1 MEVTNT
7 LFLDTETRNEKPL
20 KPGVHKYAET
30 VEVMMAQWSWND
42 DEEVK
47 VVEFPDGQMLQE
59 LVDAADVV
67 VMHNSAFDRT
77 VVRHALGVDI
87 PVHKIHDTMVQALA
101 HGLPAGL
108 AQLCAALGITGDAA
122 KDERGKKLIQLF
134 CKPRPKNQKLRWA
147 TKATHPTDWQ
157 WLREYGGSDI
167 TAMRNAYRKMP
178 RWNYPDNK
186 REYALWCLDQKIND
200 RGITVDADMA
210 RAAVDAAAAVRK
222 YLNEQVA
229 EDTDGAITN
238 LRQRDPFLS
247 HVMEQFGI
255 DLPDLR
261 KATLERRLEDPSLP
275 EEVKE
280 LLRARLFASA
290 ASVAKYKSLL
300 ASVCLDGRLRGTLQF
315 CGAARTGRWAGR
327 LFQPQN
333 IPRTSKKWKK
343 IVKRFIRELVA
354 GAVDLIYD
362 PKDVMDGLVN
372 ALRGVLVASKGHKLV
387 ASDLSNIEGRML
399 AWLAGEDWKLKAFA
413 RGDDL
418 YILGYAASFGVP
430 VDEVIADEAAGGV
443 MRLIGKVQELA
454 LGYQGAVGAF
464 SSMAA
469 VYGLEL
475 PEERILEIV
484 KGWRKANKKIVSFW
498 YDLEAAAKKAIELR
512 GRSVVACRRL
522 KLTYKNGWLNILLPS
537 GRILSYPSAKI
548 IDGKITYMGVNQ
560 YTRKWERLHTYGGK
574 LVENVTQAA
583 ARDVIAHNMQAAE
596 DAGFNLLMTVHDEI
610 VSEVPVESGLTSKHL
625 SAILATNPPWAEGLP
640 LAAEGFED
648 DRYRK

>member
-1 MEVTNT
+1 MNT
-7 LFLDTETRNEKPL
+7 LFLDTETRNEKPI
-20 KPGVHKYAET
+20 KPGAHKYAET
-30 VEVMMAQWSWND
+30 VEIMMAQWSWND
-42 DEEVK
+42 DQHIEI
-47 VVEFPDGQMLQE
+47 VEFPDGQMLQE
-59 LVDAADVV
+59 LIDEADVI
-67 VMHNSAFDRT
+67 VMHNSMFDRT
-77 VVRHALGVDI
+77 VLREGLGVKI
-87 PVHKIHDTMVQALA
+87 PIHKIHDTMVQALA

-108 AQLCAALGITGDAA
+108 AQLCAALGIEGDAA
-122 KDERGKKLIQLF
+122 KDARGKKLIQLF

-147 TKATHPTDWQ
+147 TKDTHPVEWQ
-157 WLREYGGSDI
+157 QLLSYGGSDI

-178 RWNYPDNK
+178 RWNYPDNA

-200 RGITVDADMA
+200 RGISVDTDMA

-222 YLNEQVA
+222 HLNEKVA

-238 LRQRDPFLS
+238 LRQRDPFLT
-247 HVMEQFGI
+247 HVLEQFGI
-255 DLPDLR
+255 DLPDLT

-275 EEVKE
+275 DEVKE

-290 ASVAKYKSLL
+290 ASVAKYKSVL

-354 GAVDLIYD
+354 GAADLIYE
-362 PKDVMDGLVN
+362 PQDVMDGLVN
-372 ALRGVLVASKGHKLV
+372 ALRGVLIASPSHKLI

-399 AWLAGEDWKLKAFA
+399 AWLAGETWKLKAFA
-413 RGDDL
+413 REEDL
-418 YILGYAASFGVP
+418 YILGYSASFGVP
-430 VDEVIADEAAGGV
+430 VDEVEADEKAGGV

-475 PEERILEIV
+475 PEQRILEIV
-484 KGWRKANKKIVSFW
+484 KGWRKANKRIVSFW
-498 YDLEAAAKKAIELR
+498 YDLEDAAKKAIQLR
-512 GRSVVACRRL
+512 GKVVECRRL
-522 KLTYKNGWLNILLPS
+522 KLVYKNGWLNIRLPS
-537 GRILSYPSAKI
+537 GRLLSYPSAKI
-548 IDGKITYMGVNQ
+548 VDGKITYMGVNQ
-560 YTRKWERLHTYGGK
+560 YSRKWERITTYGGK
-574 LVENVTQAA
+574 LVENCTQAA

-596 DAGFNLLMTVHDEI
+596 DAGFSLLMSVHDEL
-610 VSEVPVESGLTSKHL
+610 VSEVPVDSGLTSKHL

>member
-1 MEVTNT
+1 MTNT
-7 LFLDTETRNEKPL
+7 LYLDTETRNEKPL

-30 VEVMMAQWSWND
+30 VEVMMAQWAWND
-42 DEEVK
+42 DEKIEI
-47 VVEFPDGQMLQE
+47 VEFPDGRMLQE
-59 LVDAADVV
+59 LIDKADVI
-67 VMHNSAFDRT
+67 VMHNSPFDRT

-134 CKPRPKNQKLRWA
+134 CKPRPKNMKLRWA
-147 TKATHPTDWQ
+147 TKKTHPTEWQ
-157 WLREYGGSDI
+157 WLCEYGGSDI
-167 TAMRNAYRKMP
+167 TAMRNAYKKMP
-178 RWNYPDNK
+178 RWNYPDNP

-200 RGITVDADMA
+200 RGISVDTTMA
-210 RAAVDAAAAVRK
+210 HAAVDAAAAVRK

-238 LRQRDPFLS
+238 LRQRDPFLA
-247 HVMEQFGI
+247 HILEQFGI

-275 EEVKE
+275 EEAKE

-343 IVKRFIRELVA
+343 IVKRFIHELVL
-354 GAVDLIYD
+354 GVVDLIYE
-362 PKDVMDGLVN
+362 PQDVMDGLVN
-372 ALRGVLVASKGHKLV
+372 ALRGVLVASKGKKLV

-399 AWLAGEDWKLKAFA
+399 AWLAGEEWKLKAFS

-418 YILGYAASFGVP
+418 YILGFAASFGIP
-430 VDEVIADEAAGGV
+430 VEEVIADEAAGGT

-469 VYGLEL
+469 VYGLDL
-475 PEERILEIV
+475 PEARILEIV
-484 KGWRKANKKIVSFW
+484 KGWRKANKRIVSFW
-498 YDLEAAAKKAIELR
+498 YDLEDAAKKAIELR
-512 GRSVVACRRL
+512 GKVVECRRL
-522 KLTYKNGWLNILLPS
+522 KLVYKNGWLNIRLPS
-537 GRILSYPSAKI
+537 GRLLSYPSAKI
-548 IDGKITYMGVNQ
+548 ADGKITYMGVNQ

-574 LVENVTQAA
+574 LVENCTQAA

-596 DAGFNLLMTVHDEI
+596 DAGFSLLMSVHDEL
-610 VSEVPVESGLTSKHL
+610 VSEVPVDSGLTSDHL
-625 SAILATNPPWAEGLP
+625 SAILATTPPWAEGLP

>member
-1 MEVTNT
+1 MTNT
-7 LFLDTETRNEKPL
+7 LYLDTESRNEKPIR
-20 KPGVHKYAET
+20 PGAHKYAET
-30 VEVMMAQWSWND
+30 VEIMMAQWSWND
-42 DEEVK
+42 DETVEI
-47 VVEFPDGQMLQE
+47 VEFPDGQMLQE
-59 LVDAADVV
+59 LIDKADVV
-67 VMHNSAFDRT
+67 VAHNSMFDRT
-77 VVRHALGVDI
+77 VLREALGVNI

-108 AQLCAALGITGDAA
+108 GALCAALGITGDAA
-122 KDERGKKLIQLF
+122 KDAKGKKLIQLF

-147 TKATHPTDWQ
+147 TKKTHPTEWQ

-167 TAMRNAYRKMP
+167 TAMRNAYKKMP
-178 RWNYPDNK
+178 RWNYPDNP

-200 RGITVDADMA
+200 RGVTVDADMA

-238 LRQRDPFLS
+238 LRQRDPFLT
-247 HVMEQFGI
+247 HVTEAFGI

-354 GAVDLIYD
+354 GAADLIYD

-372 ALRGVLVASKGHKLV
+372 SLRGVLVASPGHKLV

-399 AWLAGEDWKLKAFA
+399 AWLAGETWKLKAFA

-475 PEERILEIV
+475 PEARILEIV
-484 KGWRKANKKIVSFW
+484 KGWRKANKRIVSFW
-498 YDLEAAAKKAIELR
+498 YDLEDAAKKAIELR
-512 GRSVVACRRL
+512 GKVVECRRL
-522 KLTYKNGWLNILLPS
+522 KLVYKNGWLNIRLPS
-537 GRILSYPSAKI
+537 GRLLSYPSAKI
-548 IDGKITYMGVNQ
+548 VDGKITYMGVNQ
-560 YTRKWERLHTYGGK
+560 YTRKWERLTTYGGK

-596 DAGFNLLMTVHDEI
+596 DAGFSLLMSVHDEL
-610 VSEVPVESGLTSKHL
+610 VSEVPVDSGLTSDHL

-648 DRYRK
+648 NRYRK